1 MNEYYFIDAGQYVL
15 GAINVNDA
23 IKRLKWG
30 KSLVSL

>member
-1 MNEYYFIDAGQYVL
+1 MGIILLMLVKYVL